1 MNNVVIITGSSGGIG
16 KALVQTYQEDNFFVI
31 GIDKVQSNN
40 SALNFFGIETDLD
53 DFVKD
58 IKSRESLIAQ
68 IREMLPKDINEFILI
83 NNAAV
88 QILKPI
94 EQIDYIHMNES
105 ITINSLAP
113 FFMAQSLQKE
123 LSEHMG
129 HIINISSIHSNQTKS
144 SFACYAMS
152 KAALESITRS
162 LAIEMSP
169 HGVSVNAIAPAAILT
184 DMLKDGFNNNNKK
197 INELESY
204 HPSNKIGSPEELALF
219 IKSISQHK
227 GRFLTGSIID
237 FNGGIASKLNDPNN
251 FS

>member
-1 MNNVVIITGSSGGIG
+1 MNKVVIITGSNGGIG
-16 KALVQTYQEDNFFVI
+16 KALVKTFQEDNFFVI
-31 GIDKVQSNN
+31 GIDKVQSKN
-40 SALNFFGIETDLD
+40 SALNFYGIESDLD
-53 DFVKD
+53 NFAKD
-58 IKSRESLIAQ
+58 IKFRESLITQ
-68 IREMLPKDINEFILI
+68 IRGILPKEITRFILI

-88 QILKPI
+88 QILNPL
-94 EQIDYIHMNES
+94 EQIDYLDMNKS
-105 ITINSLAP
+105 ITVNTLAP

-129 HIINISSIHSNQTKS
+129 HIINISSIHAKQTKS

-169 HGVSVNAIAPAAILT
+169 YGVSVNAIAPAAILT
-184 DMLKDGFNNNNKK
+184 DMLKDGFNNDNKK

-237 FNGGIASKLNDPNN
+237 FNGGIASKLNDPSNL
-251 FS
+251 S

>member
-105 ITINSLAP
+105 ITINS
-113 FFMAQSLQKE
+113 
-123 LSEHMG
+123 
-129 HIINISSIHSNQTKS
+129 
-144 SFACYAMS
+144 
-152 KAALESITRS
+152 
-162 LAIEMSP
+162 
-169 HGVSVNAIAPAAILT
+169 
-184 DMLKDGFNNNNKK
+184 
-197 INELESY
+197 
-204 HPSNKIGSPEELALF
+204 
-219 IKSISQHK
+219 
-227 GRFLTGSIID
+227 
-237 FNGGIASKLNDPNN
+237 
-251 FS
+251 